1 MMLHARS
8 VVLTV
13 ALALSAVTAF
23 AQDASSTTPPPP
35 GTDTPVNADYRA
47 EPAWMPKPDP
57 EKGLIVVFRES
68 RFVGGGAAFKLFYGD
83 NKFPKLKNGSFI
95 FVYLPPGDYQL
106 YSDKKKRRDARL
118 LQVEPGEVYYFE
130 ASIVMGMLKGSIDL
144 LPTEPEIA
152 KARMAELKKPK
163 ADGTPK

>member
-1 MMLHARS
+1 MSSLRS
-8 VVLTV
+8 LVLV
-13 ALALSAVTAF
+13 AALSLCAMPAF

-47 EPAWMPKPDP
+47 EPEWMPKPDP
-57 EKGLIVVFRES
+57 DKGLIVVFRES
-68 RFVGGGAAFKLFYGD
+68 RFVGGGAAIKLFYGD

-95 FVYLPPGDYQL
+95 FVRVPPGDYQL

-118 LQVEPGEVYYFE
+118 LQVEPGETYFFE

-152 KARMAELKKPK
+152 KGRMAELKKPK